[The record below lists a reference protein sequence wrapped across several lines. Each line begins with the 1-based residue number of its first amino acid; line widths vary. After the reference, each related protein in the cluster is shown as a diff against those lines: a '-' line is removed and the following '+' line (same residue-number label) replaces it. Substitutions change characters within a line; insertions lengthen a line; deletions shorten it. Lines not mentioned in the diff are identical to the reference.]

1 MEHRLRRNAVGAEIR
16 KLRNAQSMTQEV
28 LVARCNMAGCNITR
42 GTLAKVEAQIR
53 GISDVELFAISRA
66 LKVNMEDLF
75 PRGFA
80 VTLKASKEL
89 DGA

>member
-1 MEHRLRRNAVGAEIR
+1 MEQRPKRNAVGAEIR
-16 KLRNAQSMTQEV
+16 KLRNARSMTQEM
-28 LVARCNMAGCNITR
+28 LVARCNLAGCNITR
-42 GTLAKVEAQIR
+42 GTLGKVEAQIR

-80 VTLKASKEL
+80 AMLKEFSGSR
-89 DGA
+89 D